1 MSEIR
6 ILNVLDIFQ
15 SVFRKLNINYDVMR
29 KILEI
34 KLTMDGRRVPTIL
47 NNAKKK
53 EGNQFLKSLWI
64 YGIYGVLLLPFGFLG
79 DNYFF
84 QVSIIAGVAMFILAT
99 SLISDFSS
107 VLLDIRDKVILN
119 TKPVD
124 NRTIHA
130 AKFFHVAI
138 YLTLLTGAFISIP
151 AIVFLFTKGF
161 IYFLLFFIIILLID
175 LLVLAFTALIYMLV
189 LRFFDGEKL
198 KDIIN
203 YMQILLAV
211 GVVVGYQIII
221 RLFDVVDFEYVYDF
235 SWWHVLIPPIWFSA
249 PFELVLNHNYTREI
263 IILSVLAILGPLLS
277 IFFYYLSMPAFE
289 RNLQK
294 LMEESSTK
302 KKKKWTP
309 NDLFEKLIC
318 FSKEEKAF
326 YRFASIMI
334 SRERDFKLKVYPSLG
349 MALVFPLIFLFNNLS
364 FQTLEELGQ
373 GKSFLTIY
381 FSIIIIGTVV
391 HMLQYSAKYK
401 AAWIF
406 RTTPIQK
413 HAIVYR
419 AALKAM
425 FVKLY
430 LPIIFV
436 LSILYIWI
444 FSIRILPDLAVV
456 FIIALLQM
464 LIAYRLFNNGKYP
477 FTEPIETT
485 QQGGGTA
492 GIVILLMIFIGI
504 FALLHFLISLL
515 PFAIY
520 GYLAVLIVVT
530 AILWNVTF
538 REKLAK

>member
-1 MSEIR
+1 MGDIR
-6 ILNVLDIFQ
+6 ILKVLDIFQ
-15 SVFRKLNINYDVMR
+15 SVFRKLNIDYEMMR

-47 NNAKKK
+47 SNAKKK

-64 YGIYGVLLLPFGFLG
+64 YAIYGLLLLPFGFLG

-84 QVSIIAGVAMFILAT
+84 QVSIIAGVAMFILTT

-119 TKPVD
+119 TKPVN

-151 AIVFLFTKGF
+151 AFVFLFTKGF
-161 IYFLLFFIIILLID
+161 IYFLLFLVIIFLID
-175 LLVLAFTALIYMLV
+175 LLVLALTALIYMLV
-189 LRFFDGEKL
+189 LRLFDGEKL

-203 YMQILLAV
+203 YVQILLAV
-211 GVVVGYQIII
+211 GVIVGYQIII

-249 PFELVLNHNYTREI
+249 PFELVLNHNYTSEI
-263 IILSVLAILGPLLS
+263 IILSVLAVLVPLLS
-277 IFFYYLSMPAFE
+277 FFFYYLSMPAFE

-302 KKKKWTP
+302 KKKKRTL
-309 NDLFEKLIC
+309 NDLIEKLIC
-318 FSKEEKAF
+318 FSNEERVF
-326 YRFASIMI
+326 YRFSSIMI

-349 MALVFPLIFLFNNLS
+349 MAFVFPLIFLFNNLS

-381 FSIIIIGTVV
+381 FSTVIIGTVV
-391 HMLQYSAKYK
+391 YMLQFSAKYK
-401 AAWIF
+401 GAWIF

-413 HAIVYR
+413 HSIVYS

-430 LPIIFV
+430 LPIMLV

-444 FSIRILPDLAVV
+444 FSIRILPDIAVV
-456 FIIALLQM
+456 FVIALLLM
-464 LIAYRLFNNGKYP
+464 LIAYKLFNKGEYP
-477 FTEPIETT
+477 FTEPIETA
-485 QQGGGTA
+485 QQGGSTA
-492 GIVILLMIFIGI
+492 WIIILLMIIIGI
-504 FALLHFLISLL
+504 FVLIHLLISFI

-520 GYLAVLIVVT
+520 GYLVVLIVVT
-530 AILWNVTF
+530 TILWKRTF
-538 REKLAK
+538 R